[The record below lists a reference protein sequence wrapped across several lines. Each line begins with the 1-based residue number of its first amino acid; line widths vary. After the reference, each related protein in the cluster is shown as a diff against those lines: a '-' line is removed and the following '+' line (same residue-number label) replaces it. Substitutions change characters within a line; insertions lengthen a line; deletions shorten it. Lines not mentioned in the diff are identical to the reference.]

1 MDKNGLLREIHALY
15 EECPGNTVS
24 EAQALCPEVM
34 GEKLFEAPILGIG
47 SAEDALFTEY
57 KKPEVVGPW
66 FLTPTEWMESARTV
80 VSLFFPFTQAV
91 KKSNWTYTDG
101 PSPLWLHGRIEGQE
115 YLNSYMRR
123 LKERLE
129 ALGLEAC
136 VPGLDARFV
145 KIVAGRN
152 FTGYAGISEK
162 TFGSNWSERHA
173 AYVCGLGTFGL
184 SKGLI
189 TDKGMAGRF
198 VSVLISEELP
208 AVISGDL

>member
-1 MDKNGLLREIHALY
+1 MDKNGLLREIRALY

-34 GEKLFEAPILGIG
+34 GEKLFEAPLLGIG

-162 TFGSNWSERHA
+162 TFGSNWSERSGHLWAVQRADHRQRNGRTFCVRPDQRGTACRPA
-173 AYVCGLGTFGL
+173 A
-184 SKGLI
+184 
-189 TDKGMAGRF
+189 
-198 VSVLISEELP
+198 
-208 AVISGDL
+208 ISGDL

>member
-1 MDKNGLLREIHALY
+1 MDKNGLLREIRALY

-34 GEKLFEAPILGIG
+34 GEKLFEAPLLGIG

-136 VPGLDARFV
+136 VPGLDA
-145 KIVAGRN
+145 
-152 FTGYAGISEK
+152 
-162 TFGSNWSERHA
+162 
-173 AYVCGLGTFGL
+173 GL
-184 SKGLI
+184 
-189 TDKGMAGRF
+189 
-198 VSVLISEELP
+198 
-208 AVISGDL
+208 

>member
-1 MDKNGLLREIHALY
+1 MDKNGLLREIRALY

-34 GEKLFEAPILGIG
+34 GEKLFEAPLLGIG

-80 VSLFFPFTQAV
+80 VSLFFPFTEAV
-91 KKSNWTYTDG
+91 KK
-101 PSPLWLHGRIEGQE
+101 
-115 YLNSYMRR
+115 
-123 LKERLE
+123 
-129 ALGLEAC
+129 
-136 VPGLDARFV
+136 
-145 KIVAGRN
+145 
-152 FTGYAGISEK
+152 
-162 TFGSNWSERHA
+162 SNWSERHA

-189 TDKGMAGRF
+189 TNKGMAGRF

-208 AVISGDL
+208 ADPRPYQGIYDNCIRCGACVRRCPVDAISLEKGKDHVLCGAWLDKMGEIHAPRYGCGLCQTKVPCESRNPSGVRFAE

>member
-1 MDKNGLLREIHALY
+1 M
-15 EECPGNTVS
+15 
-24 EAQALCPEVM
+24 
-34 GEKLFEAPILGIG
+34 GIG

-80 VSLFFPFTQAV
+80 VSLFFPFTEAV

-115 YLNSYMRR
+115 YLNGYMRR
-123 LKERLE
+123 LKDRLE

-136 VPGLDARFV
+136 VPGLDTRFV

-152 FTGYAGISEK
+152 FTGYADISEK

-189 TDKGMAGRF
+189 TNKGMAD
-198 VSVLISEELP
+198 VLCPS
-208 AVISGDL
+208 